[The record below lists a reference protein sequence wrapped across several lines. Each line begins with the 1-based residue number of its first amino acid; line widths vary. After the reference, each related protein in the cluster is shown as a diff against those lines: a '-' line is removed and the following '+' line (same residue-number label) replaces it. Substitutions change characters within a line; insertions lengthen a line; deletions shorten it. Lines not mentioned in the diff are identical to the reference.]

1 MRDGVR
7 LATDLYRP
15 AHGGTATPG
24 PFPTILERTPLLATQ
39 LIRDEPAEA
48 RDLPHRLAPGFI

>member
-1 MRDGVR
+1 MLRFKIRYWVM
-7 LATDLYRP
+7 P
-15 AHGGTATPG
+15 V
-24 PFPTILERTPLLATQ
+24 LATQ